1 MSPGSLFATTGWVVV
16 TQGFR
21 IYVENFARYNETY
34 GALGGVVVLLI
45 WLYLTGSLLLA
56 GGQINAVIHC
66 AAEKK

>member
-1 MSPGSLFATTGWVVV
+1 
-16 TQGFR
+16 
-21 IYVENFARYNETY
+21 
-34 GALGGVVVLLI
+34 VVVLLI